1 MGGTQPHSYLV
12 VVVVAKCLIK
22 TLLNQ
27 KQKDSLP
34 TSNNEPRS
42 LQSEATDFIFKL
54 IMPDVKKFVYMVVQ
68 AWARVSED
76 KVVIFTSSN
85 DVIDKEINQFMRI
98 ETSDV
103 LKDLDY
109 KLKLLNLKKFS

>member
-1 MGGTQPHSYLV
+1 
-12 VVVVAKCLIK
+12 
-22 TLLNQ
+22 
-27 KQKDSLP
+27 
-34 TSNNEPRS
+34 
-42 LQSEATDFIFKL
+42 
-54 IMPDVKKFVYMVVQ
+54 MPDSKKCVYMVVQ

-76 KVVIFTSSN
+76 KVVNCWKKCYIIN